1 MNKLKQFKRIY
12 IEITNVCNLSCS
24 FCPPLKREKKFMNV
38 EEFKYII
45 KEISPFTDYVYLHVK
60 GEPLMHKHLAEFL
73 KICEDYKLQVNI
85 TTNGTRVSA
94 VKDILY
100 SSPALRQLNISLHSF
115 ENVESYANIAKNTKT
130 ESHANIEKNTNVIEN
145 TNVVKNTLEEFDL
158 YLKEIVTVAKY
169 LKENTNTITAFRL
182 WNLDKDNLTKS
193 NRERNYYVLEQLKSA
208 FDVDFSIEEGLG
220 RNNGIKLTERI
231 YLNQDYEFDWPNI
244 EASYL
249 SDKGHCYGLKTQ
261 LAILVDGSV
270 VPCCLDEDGTIN
282 LGNIFKENL
291 SSILNSKRAVDI
303 KEGFSRCN
311 VVEEL
316 CKRCGYRERF
326 I

>member
-24 FCPPLKREKKFMNV
+24 FCPPLKREKKFISV
-38 EEFKYII
+38 EEFKHII
-45 KEISPFTDYVYLHVK
+45 KEITPFTDYVYLHVK
-60 GEPLMHKHLAEFL
+60 GEPLMHKQLGEFL
-73 KICEDYKLQVNI
+73 KICEDHKLQVNI
-85 TTNGTRVSA
+85 TTNGTRVGA

-100 SSPALRQLNISLHSF
+100 TSPALRQLNISLHSF
-115 ENVESYANIAKNTKT
+115 ENVKNP
-130 ESHANIEKNTNVIEN
+130 TNVESP
-145 TNVVKNTLEEFDL
+145 TFDDFDL
-158 YLKEIVTVAKY
+158 YFNQIVTVAKY
-169 LKENTNTITAFRL
+169 LKEITNTITAFRL

-193 NRERNYYVLEQLKSA
+193 NRERNHYVLEQLKSA

-220 RNNGIKLTERI
+220 RKNGIKLTERI
-231 YLNQDYEFDWPNI
+231 YLNRDYEFDWPNI
-244 EASYL
+244 KAPYIG
-249 SDKGHCYGLKTQ
+249 DKGYCYGLKTQ
-261 LAILVDGSV
+261 LAILVDGTV

-291 SSILNSKRAVDI
+291 SSILNTKRVIDI

-311 VVEEL
+311 IVEEL